1 MVWGGVYSQT
11 AVVLLPAMLLSGL
24 SVLFLLGAVHTV
36 LALMLLKRSNKQVNW
51 RQMRVPVLLGL
62 NTAMAQI
69 LVTSLL
75 RFGLTGTWQ
84 GLGL

>member
-1 MVWGGVYSQT
+1 
-11 AVVLLPAMLLSGL
+11 
-24 SVLFLLGAVHTV
+24 
-36 LALMLLKRSNKQVNW
+36 MLLKRSNKQVNW